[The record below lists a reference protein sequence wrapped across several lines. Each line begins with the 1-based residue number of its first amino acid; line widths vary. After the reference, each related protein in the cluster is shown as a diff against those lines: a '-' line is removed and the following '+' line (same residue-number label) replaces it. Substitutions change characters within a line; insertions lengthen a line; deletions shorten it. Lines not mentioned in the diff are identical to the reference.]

1 MTPQEF
7 IAGLEQ
13 QMAKQAAI
21 PGALA
26 RRMPHVRIPA
36 QQAVNPS
43 LLRRGMDALQYGAGV
58 AADEGLTALDNL
70 GRVTR
75 HGVGKGVDSVKDFV
89 RGFRGGD
96 DAASKQYTQRLPY
109 SNPNERGV
117 IPYRA
122 PESRGVAPYKG
133 NLREYTPP
141 GRTWGNIGTGAGVAA
156 GATYG
161 LTAVNPFRGGGD
173 NAPQQQPQMPAL
185 NRITGGSGGLMD
197 MWNSLPV
204 EARYAIGAGV
214 PLALLGAFTHGSG
227 NQTAGL
233 GLGAAG
239 LGLAGLGAARGGMF
253 GSNMQSG
260 AEGLMNMLTGQRD
273 HRLRNDPA
281 YHAYLQGQLSNGLAQ
296 NSALSKKS
304 AYEFG
309 SKVARCWAG
318 YEPVPGK
325 APYSNDSCRPKKQ
338 KSKKQTEKKAIA
350 GCGQTSMSATPS
362 SRGVTKRVSDQQK
375 STPSPKPEDVGLSQL
390 SKESAAFLW
399 AAQLRADLEKEA
411 FFGTIARGIG
421 SGLGAAGNYIQGLGS
436 AAQKGLNNFADA
448 ADQRGKQMYYSGAR
462 MFNNAVQPF
471 RAAGA
476 AVGGFGQGLVQG
488 AQNIASLPGQAANAV
503 VNAGSQ
509 AANAVGGAIQGT
521 GQAIGD
527 AAGTAYGAGRNAV
540 VNTARDVRQGVNTA
554 VDTAK
559 SYVPNVRNPFYYT
572 GTPGQPVGPQYG
584 PQF

>member
-7 IAGLEQ
+7 IAALEQ
-13 QMAKQAAI
+13 QSSAKEADVKGTLVQNAITGVANAGKRFLERAPAVQNFMRAPVNSTLHAGLRTLEGTGNLGQKAMEMGRKGLNYVDDTARHTLNVPQAAGPKRLGNRVVAPLQRATRFTDSTGQI
-21 PGALA
+21 
-26 RRMPHVRIPA
+26 R
-36 QQAVNPS
+36 VNNLHPTS
-43 LLRRGMDALQYGAGV
+43 LGAGL
-58 AADEGLTALDNL
+58 ATAGGGLMGAKYML
-70 GRVTR
+70 G
-75 HGVGKGVDSVKDFV
+75 GYKG
-89 RGFRGGD
+89 GPAPAPQPQQLQMPT
-96 DAASKQYTQRLPY
+96 AAS
-109 SNPNERGV
+109 G
-117 IPYRA
+117 
-122 PESRGVAPYKG
+122 
-133 NLREYTPP
+133 
-141 GRTWGNIGTGAGVAA
+141 
-156 GATYG
+156 
-161 LTAVNPFRGGGD
+161 
-173 NAPQQQPQMPAL
+173 
-185 NRITGGSGGLMD
+185 GGLMD
-197 MWNSLPV
+197 MWNSLPI

-227 NQTAGL
+227 SQTAGL

-296 NSALSKKS
+296 NSAMSKKS

-338 KSKKQTEKKAIA
+338 KSKKTEKKAIA
-350 GCGQTSMSATPS
+350 GCGQTSMPATPS
-362 SRGVTKRVSDQQK
+362 SRGLTKRVSDQQK
-375 STPSPKPEDVGLSQL
+375 STPSPKPEDVGLAQL
-390 SKESAAFLW
+390 SKESAAYLW

-411 FFGTIARGIG
+411 FLGAIARGIG
-421 SGLGAAGNYIQGLGS
+421 SGLGSAGNYIQGLGS

-462 MFNNAVQPF
+462 MYNNAVQPL

-488 AQNIASLPGQAANAV
+488 AQNIASLPGQAV
-503 VNAGSQ
+503 
-509 AANAVGGAIQGT
+509 NAVGGAIQDT
-521 GQAIGD
+521 GAAIGD
-527 AAGTAYGAGRNAV
+527 AAGTAFGAGRNAV

-559 SYVPNVRNPFYYT
+559 SYVPSVRNPFYYS